1 MKLFKIL
8 NNKAKIILSV
18 QAICM
23 LIGAS
28 THIKWI
34 LENGVF
40 SKKMNVPF
48 FSTVFWDSL
57 AFLDI
62 IAAILIIIRPRVG
75 VLLTLTIITTDVIHN
90 NLIVLLDHQHIN
102 EIGITMWVTKY
113 WMLIGQILFMIF
125 VFATVKNNLAEI
137 KTKETLVK

>member
-8 NNKAKIILSV
+8 NSRTKVILSI

-23 LIGAS
+23 LVGAL

-40 SKKMNVPF
+40 SKKANIPF
-48 FSTVFWDSL
+48 LSTVFWDSL

-62 IAAILIIIRPRVG
+62 IVAILIINRPRVG
-75 VLLTLTIITTDVIHN
+75 VLLTLVIITMDVIHN
-90 NLIVLLDHQHIN
+90 NVIVLLEHQHIN
-102 EIGITMWVTKY
+102 EIGITTWVTKY
-113 WMLIGQILFMIF
+113 WMLIAQILFMIF

-137 KTKETLVK
+137 KIKKALVK